1 MKEWGR
7 VGKVRGGGRGY
18 REDKRALSILLKLFH
33 YFSEGILAEI
43 ILQFLLLAGNPNVNF
58 I

>member
-18 REDKRALSILLKLFH
+18 REDKRALSILLKLFN

-43 ILQFLLLAGNPNVNF
+43 ILQFLLLAE
-58 I
+58 IQM